1 VLGFRPATLG
11 LLIGS
16 GGLGALVGAALS
28 QSFARRLGLGRAL
41 IAAQAVMGVL
51 GLLIPVA
58 GGRRWLAFGFMLLPQ
73 LGGDLFR
80 TIFEIGALS
89 LRQTMTPLHLLVR
102 VGASMNFLVG
112 GCATL
117 DLLAGGALGSAIGL
131 RPAIWVAALAGA
143 ATLLLLAFSPVGALW
158 KRVRESR

>member
-1 VLGFRPATLG
+1 
-11 LLIGS
+11 
-16 GGLGALVGAALS
+16 
-28 QSFARRLGLGRAL
+28 
-41 IAAQAVMGVL
+41 
-51 GLLIPVA
+51 
-58 GGRRWLAFGFMLLPQ
+58 MLLPQ

-117 DLLAGGALGSAIGL
+117 DLLAGGALGSAISL

-143 ATLLLLAFSPVGALW
+143 ATLLLLAFSPAGASW